1 MSQNVAYQMRRTHI
15 IISVCL
21 GILCIASLQ
30 LFASGTPKFDKKK
43 YIKAADKAYKEGNI
57 YAATDLYQQIL
68 EHDPA
73 GTAILMNLANTYY
86 QARDYESA
94 EKYFTQAYK
103 ADSTI
108 NTVALYYQALMMKMQ
123 GKYEL
128 AIPVFNR
135 FIKIY
140 KTGDNATAMR
150 KWAKTEAD
158 GCKFALQEMK
168 PNPNIVLTHLDRE
181 VNSNYAEASPAL
193 VNDMLYFAS
202 IKSDTVIA
210 MKSNMDKTESEQVH
224 MKLFSSK
231 ITDGTYSASARVEEL
246 RKPNKHITNP
256 SFSADGKKFFYTE
269 CDGEFSGFNCQIF
282 TAEYKDGKIGE
293 PHALGPEINMPGTT
307 NTHPYYAKVGGVG
320 DVLYFVSNRPGGRGG
335 LDIWYSMVN
344 RKGDF
349 APPKNCGSKIN
360 SDRDEVSPFYDG
372 ATNTLYFSSN
382 GWISMGGRDIYK
394 SEGEPGKNS
403 SIENLGAPFN
413 SSCDDFYYRFI
424 GDSKKGYLVSNRP
437 GIFSVRGKTCCD
449 DIFSYQYLR
458 QIHIAVKG
466 RVIDQA
472 TDQTIP
478 GASVNLSLKSEAQ
491 TGNDVVIATDTTQGE
506 KLYFFNLKEE
516 KQYKLS
522 GAKDGYFAVASEFN
536 TLGIKNSDTL
546 TVNLYMKR
554 FEKDKEYRL
563 SNIYYD
569 FNKWDLRDESKRT
582 LDTLYGIL
590 TENPTIIIEL
600 GSHTDARG
608 SDAYNQDL
616 SQKRAESC
624 VTYLLSKG
632 LSKDRVTAKGYG
644 KTKLLQDC
652 TKIAECPTDQ
662 NGDCECHQL
671 NRRTVFK
678 ITGELDRKLL
688 YDNNE

>member
-1 MSQNVAYQMRRTHI
+1 MKRQSFI
-15 IISVCL
+15 LFSIGIFCIST
-21 GILCIASLQ
+21 LQ
-30 LFASGTPKFDKKK
+30 LSAGGKQKYDKKK
-43 YIKAADKAYKEGNI
+43 YTKAAEKAYKEGNI

-73 GTAILMNLANTYY
+73 TTNILMNLANTYY

-94 EKYFTQAYK
+94 ERYFGQAYK
-103 ADSTI
+103 ADSAGNIT
-108 NTVALYYQALMMKMQ
+108 ALYYGALMAKMQ
-123 GKYEL
+123 GKYEA
-128 AIPVFNR
+128 AIPMFNR
-135 FIKIY
+135 FAKIY
-140 KTGDNATAMR
+140 KNQDNSTAMR

-158 GCKFALQEMK
+158 GCKFAMQEMK
-168 PNPNIVLTHLDRE
+168 PNPNIVLTHLERE

-193 VNDMLYFAS
+193 VDNKLYFAS

-210 MKSNMDKTESEQVH
+210 LKANMDKTESEQVH
-224 MKLFSSK
+224 MKLFSSTL
-231 ITDGTYSASARVEEL
+231 TDGTYTASERVDEL

-256 SFSADGKKFFYTE
+256 SFSPDGKKFFYTE
-269 CDGEFSGFNCQIF
+269 CDGEFSGFNCQIY
-282 TAEYKDGKIGE
+282 TADYKDGKIGE
-293 PHALGPEINMPGTT
+293 THALNAEINMPGTT
-307 NTHPYYAKVGGVG
+307 NTHPYYAKLASGG
-320 DVLYFVSNRPGGRGG
+320 DVLYFVSNRTGGKGG
-335 LDIWYSMVN
+335 MDIWYSLVN
-344 RKGDF
+344 KKGEYGV
-349 APPKNCGSKIN
+349 PKNCGSKIN
-360 SDRDEVSPFYDG
+360 TDRDEVSPFYD
-372 ATNTLYFSSN
+372 AKTNTLYFSSN
-382 GWISMGGRDIYK
+382 GWISMGGLDIYK
-394 SEGEPGKNS
+394 SEGEPGKNT

-413 SSCDDFYYRFI
+413 SACDDFYYRFI

-458 QIHIAVKG
+458 QIHVAVKG
-466 RVIDQA
+466 RVFDQA
-472 TDQTIP
+472 TDQIIP
-478 GASVNLSLKSEAQ
+478 GAAVNLSLKSDNL
-491 TGNDVVIATDTTQGE
+491 TGNDVVIASDTTVGE
-506 KLYFFNLKEE
+506 NHYFFNLKEE
-516 KQYKLS
+516 KQYKLA
-522 GAKDGYFAVASEFN
+522 GTKDGYFAVASEFN
-536 TLGIKNSDTL
+536 TNGIKNSDTI

-569 FNKWDLRDESKRT
+569 FNKWDLREESKRT
-582 LDTLYGIL
+582 LDTLYNIL
-590 TENPTIIIEL
+590 AENPTIIIEL

-608 SDAYNQDL
+608 SETYNLDL

-624 VTYLLSKG
+624 VTYLISKG

-644 KTKLLQDC
+644 KSKLLQDC
-652 TKIAECPTDQ
+652 SKIADCPMDQ